1 LCDLALAMAKCTNE
15 VDIYNLTKCLREQ
28 RPHMVNKMVKSTN
41 VLIEIFTITQHFRK
55 TIY

>member
-1 LCDLALAMAKCTNE
+1 MAKCTNE